1 MKSSNNN
8 LEELI
13 NKANYFSAQND
24 YSNAIVCLNQAI
36 ELFEVNDNNVVFYFD
51 NVLWP
56 LSNLHHATKNYDEA
70 LKIENIEYELLL
82 SMDNPDGDFTELSED
97 SARRFVK
104 FCLSHGLTYSYL
116 NRPNDSRNIFS
127 LGYWISFHHFGE
139 YNVETL
145 KLAYNLAGIELMH
158 GDKEEG
164 IRLVEFCY
172 FDMREH
178 LDIENDYVKR
188 VEDFLKRVKND
199 EPSQLYEKHI
209 ECRKNAKEALEYF
222 LGTSQ

>member
-1 MKSSNNN
+1 MKSSNNS

-13 NKANYFSAQND
+13 TKAKCYSAQND

-56 LSNLHHATKNYDEA
+56 LSNLYHATKNFEEA
-70 LKIENIEYELLL
+70 LKIENIEYEILL
-82 SMDNPDGDFTELSED
+82 SMDNPDGNHTELSED

-104 FCLSHGLTYSYL
+104 FCLSHGVTYSFL
-116 NRPNDSRNIFS
+116 NKPDDARNIFS

-139 YNVETL
+139 FDIETL

-158 GDKEEG
+158 GNKEEG
-164 IRLVEFCY
+164 IRLMEFCY

-178 LDIENDYVKR
+178 LDIENDYVKQA
-188 VEDFLKRVKND
+188 ENFLKSVKDD

-209 ECRKNAKEALEYF
+209 ECRKNAKEALDSIW
-222 LGTSQ
+222 GISQ